1 MTTPFIMKR
10 ILYIPLICSL
20 LFGGCDKDEAPDT
33 LQHPLAQGTWK
44 EINFIADID
53 IPLNIE
59 GGTACNNRYYINNYT
74 YAPNNHPEA
83 LPTWDSTF
91 NKFYCFFYR
100 NAQYPEQ
107 GLPTWTDVT
116 PFPGRARE
124 GAMLFAAGNKLY
136 FGLGEHRRLSHAP
149 EQLTDFWVFDT
160 QSNAWDSIPAP
171 FPGGWRTGA
180 VGFTA
185 DGKIYVGTGEDYKD
199 EYGDFYEF
207 TPESNTWRKVGSM
220 TVNPRGNARVIS
232 IGGEHY
238 FGFGKGSKEYR
249 DFWKFVSESQTWER
263 QEPFYEED
271 FPEMPEDPV
280 VFTINRDGEDYAY
293 AYEYGSDLCFVFRA
307 KEGRWHALEENPF
320 KGMYCFTLDNRLYGM
335 KSYQT
340 YVFQEEL

>member
-1 MTTPFIMKR
+1 M
-10 ILYIPLICSL
+10 
-20 LFGGCDKDEAPDT
+20 
-33 LQHPLAQGTWK
+33 
-44 EINFIADID
+44 
-53 IPLNIE
+53 
-59 GGTACNNRYYINNYT
+59 
-74 YAPNNHPEA
+74 
-83 LPTWDSTF
+83 PTWDSTF

-100 NAQYPEQ
+100 NIQHPGQE
-107 GLPTWTDVT
+107 LPTWIDAV

-199 EYGDFYEF
+199 EYGDFYKF
-207 TPESNTWRKVGSM
+207 TPENNTWRKVESM
-220 TVNPRGNARVIS
+220 NVNPRSNARVIS

-271 FPEMPEDPV
+271 FPGMPEAPI

>member
-33 LQHPLAQGTWK
+33 LQHRLAQGTWK
-44 EINFIADID
+44 EVPCSVTVDFTGYSNNGA
-53 IPLNIE
+53 
-59 GGTACNNRYYINNYT
+59 ACNSAYYIYRHDFQYNESGDTSYNT
-74 YAPNNHPEA
+74 
-83 LPTWDSTF
+83 
-91 NKFYCFFYR
+91 FYR
-100 NAQYPEQ
+100 FVGTPAIEE
-107 GLPTWTDVT
+107 TA

-124 GAMLFAAGNKLY
+124 RAMLFAAGNKLY
-136 FGLGEHRRLSHAP
+136 FGLGEHRRLSHAA
-149 EQLTDFWVFDT
+149 EQLDDFWVFDT

-171 FPGGWRTGA
+171 FPGGWRTEA
-180 VGFTA
+180 VGFA
-185 DGKIYVGTGEDYKD
+185 AEGKVYVGTGEDYKD

-238 FGFGKGSKEYR
+238 FGFGRGSEEYR
-249 DFWKFVSESQTWER
+249 DFWKFVPESQTWER

-271 FPEMPEDPV
+271 FPEMPEAPI

-293 AYEYGSDLCFVFRA
+293 AYEYDSDLCFVFHA

-340 YVFQEEL
+340 YEFHEEL

>member
-1 MTTPFIMKR
+1 MKR
-10 ILYIPLICSL
+10 ILYISLICSL
-20 LFGGCDKDEAPDT
+20 LFGGCDKDEGFDVQ
-33 LQHPLAQGTWK
+33 QHPLAQGTWE

-59 GGTACNNRYYINNYT
+59 GGAACNNRYYINNYT
-74 YAPNNHPEA
+74 YAPNNHPESM
-83 LPTWDSTF
+83 PTWDSTF

-100 NAQYPEQ
+100 NIQHPGQE
-107 GLPTWTDVT
+107 LPTLIDAV

-207 TPESNTWRKVGSM
+207 TPENNTWRKVESM
-220 TVNPRGNARVIS
+220 NVNPRSNARVIS

-249 DFWKFVSESQTWER
+249 DFWKFVPESQTWER

-271 FPEMPEDPV
+271 FPGMPEAPI

-307 KEGRWHALEENPF
+307 KEGRWHTLEENPF

>member
-1 MTTPFIMKR
+1 MKN
-10 ILYIPLICSL
+10 IFLLNIIALYL
-20 LFGGCDKDEAPDT
+20 LFGGCDKDEGFDVRK
-33 LQHPLAQGTWK
+33 HPLAQGKWEETA
-44 EINFIADID
+44 FIPDIEH
-53 IPLNIE
+53 PLNIE
-59 GGTACNNRYYINNYT
+59 GGTVCNNQYYVSNYI
-74 YAPNNHPEA
+74 YDILN
-83 LPTWDSTF
+83 LPIRDTSY
-91 NKFYCFFYR
+91 NKFYSYYYIPASTH
-100 NAQYPEQ
+100 NSGVSAWIEI
-107 GLPTWTDVT
+107 T

-136 FGLGEHRRLSHAP
+136 FGLGEHRRLSHAA
-149 EQLTDFWVFDT
+149 EQLDDFWVFDT
-160 QSNAWDSIPAP
+160 QRETWDSIPAP

-185 DGKIYVGTGEDYKD
+185 EGKIYVGTGEDYKD

-207 TPESNTWRKVGSM
+207 TPENNTWRKVESM
-220 TVNPRGNARVIS
+220 NVNPRSNARVIS

-238 FGFGKGSKEYR
+238 FGFGKGSKDYR
-249 DFWKFVSESQTWER
+249 DFWKFVPESQTWER
-263 QEPFYEED
+263 QESFYEKD
-271 FPEMPEDPV
+271 FPEMPEAPI

-307 KEGRWHALEENPF
+307 KEERWHALEGNPF